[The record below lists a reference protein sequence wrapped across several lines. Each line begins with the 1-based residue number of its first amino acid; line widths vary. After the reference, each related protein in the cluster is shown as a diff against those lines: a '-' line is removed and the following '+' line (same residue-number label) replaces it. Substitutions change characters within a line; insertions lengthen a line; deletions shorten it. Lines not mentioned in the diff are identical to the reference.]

1 MIITFDFR
9 LLLGLTPEGRQ
20 KRVDFLE
27 IEWSY
32 EAAVIA
38 KGYEC
43 FLEAGFQTMLQTYIQ
58 IRTGWPWLRMLS
70 SALGFSLGKG
80 YLLCPKRTDPLT
92 GSIIYNVKCGTNGKH
107 MHYTVCKFAIFAR
120 NGVGYYSQMIVLKMA
135 ISSNMQGAKKSCSLH

>member
-1 MIITFDFR
+1 MSGFR

-20 KRVDFLE
+20 KRVNFLE
-27 IEWSY
+27 LEWSY

-58 IRTGWPWLRMLS
+58 MRTGWPWLRTLS

-80 YLLCPKRTDPLT
+80 YLLKNGNQTGYLT
-92 GSIIYNVKCGTNGKH
+92 SHFYSSCNIVSACMILIFFSLEISTNPAYPSAGP
-107 MHYTVCKFAIFAR
+107 R
-120 NGVGYYSQMIVLKMA
+120 NSVL
-135 ISSNMQGAKKSCSLH
+135 SS

>member
-1 MIITFDFR
+1 MSGFR

-20 KRVDFLE
+20 KRVNFLE
-27 IEWSY
+27 LEWSY

-58 IRTGWPWLRMLS
+58 MRTGWPWLRTLS

-80 YLLCPKRTDPLT
+80 YLLKNGNQTDYLTFNKSFLQFLQHSLSMYDSYIFQFGQTPK
-92 GSIIYNVKCGTNGKH
+92 NVC
-107 MHYTVCKFAIFAR
+107 
-120 NGVGYYSQMIVLKMA
+120 L
-135 ISSNMQGAKKSCSLH
+135 

>member
-1 MIITFDFR
+1 MITLSGFR

-20 KRVDFLE
+20 KRVNFLE

-58 IRTGWPWLRMLS
+58 MRTGWPWLRTLS

-80 YLLCPKRTDPLT
+80 YLLK
-92 GSIIYNVKCGTNGKH
+92 NGKGTFIN
-107 MHYTVCKFAIFAR
+107 YVCKFSGFFDPLPPPVCIWFALT
-120 NGVGYYSQMIVLKMA
+120 IPP
-135 ISSNMQGAKKSCSLH
+135 